1 MNNSIIEITNAILT
15 EKIKNR
21 ITTKDK
27 ITINEAI
34 NNILT
39 KLIYGESTMLNAPFK
54 DNLNKNQ
61 YNNFVKYM
69 EDDIDIL
76 YAIGKELDNRIA
88 NIETTISN
96 LIASLTN
103 YSILTNELIKLVN
116 VSSTIDKIN
125 IFDTTKNEIINAN
138 KISINN
144 NMYVAYNDVVRSF
157 SFLTQETSNI
167 DIICFN
173 TNIIPVYSSDSMLAY
188 QNNILKPF
196 YKTYYIE
203 SIENTNSFGI
213 TITDDVK
220 NKFIIGIM
228 IKFNGFVTLNEIQL
242 RLFTNNRLSFYK
254 LVYTNKYTTDIDVLK
269 NLKSWNEITN
279 IKSNAIYN
287 DMYQVFHTNTFTCRT
302 LILFFT
308 LNNPIKD
315 HLIQVSNDTTSY
327 NIVTDLYKKVMTK
340 LTTNETRNLLESISP
355 ADKIIE
361 KSIEDT
367 NEYIFGISYIAANYN
382 IYLENSYYLSETYTY
397 SVTPAYSTISI
408 NGYINTLDDSSSR
421 KLEEYLQSEPEYKDE
436 AKLYLKDKE
445 YVNSFIYS
453 EVIYGNDKSS
463 YIFPA
468 YNKNRLIPVF
478 SQFTLSPIDSSVTLV
493 LPFKIDT
500 NTIDETVFI
509 NGNRLDTAG
518 NYFRTNMING
528 YRLYEPDIDNFHIGI
543 GDDTNSLILSGNNQ
557 IILYAKPLNDM
568 SIIRYSDENNIFI
581 KSDYNKLTI
590 PELYIMGLS
599 TDETP
604 VYIIKRLSPDQ
615 YNIIDNTSF
624 FILKSTSEDPLDG
637 FKKTE
642 DPFIWEDINQ
652 PNQDVGYMF
661 STDDWIS
668 YYYSNESLYKSKTFT
683 QLTYSKND
691 TIQFTLNDIYVYNTV
706 TIYINN
712 EKYIGSIIYP
722 EEAACY
728 EPTPL
733 DTTPE
738 LKQVSIIA
746 PHDITSTDIITILY
760 TPLKFN
766 NNDKPIYS
774 GTVTS
779 NITEPGY
786 QIDITLPEP
795 TDTVTLT
802 NIPYIYDKIQ
812 KNKTEWSLANGVYIN
827 RLFPEIIYTPAIISY
842 NGQTI
847 QYVESTEDFFDYSS
861 KMVYTIS
868 DHAIVFNMKISG
880 IINVTYYKYDNHNA
894 VRLSLLNKSGFINNT
909 NTVYN
914 YKLSTNIIQ

>member
-21 ITTKDK
+21 ITTKVK
-27 ITINEAI
+27 TTINEAI

-327 NIVTDLYKKVMTK
+327 K
-340 LTTNETRNLLESISP
+340 
-355 ADKIIE
+355 
-361 KSIEDT
+361 
-367 NEYIFGISYIAANYN
+367 
-382 IYLENSYYLSETYTY
+382 
-397 SVTPAYSTISI
+397 
-408 NGYINTLDDSSSR
+408 
-421 KLEEYLQSEPEYKDE
+421 
-436 AKLYLKDKE
+436 
-445 YVNSFIYS
+445 
-453 EVIYGNDKSS
+453 
-463 YIFPA
+463 
-468 YNKNRLIPVF
+468 
-478 SQFTLSPIDSSVTLV
+478 
-493 LPFKIDT
+493 
-500 NTIDETVFI
+500 
-509 NGNRLDTAG
+509 
-518 NYFRTNMING
+518 
-528 YRLYEPDIDNFHIGI
+528 H
-543 GDDTNSLILSGNNQ
+543 
-557 IILYAKPLNDM
+557 
-568 SIIRYSDENNIFI
+568 
-581 KSDYNKLTI
+581 
-590 PELYIMGLS
+590 
-599 TDETP
+599 
-604 VYIIKRLSPDQ
+604 
-615 YNIIDNTSF
+615 
-624 FILKSTSEDPLDG
+624 
-637 FKKTE
+637 
-642 DPFIWEDINQ
+642 
-652 PNQDVGYMF
+652 
-661 STDDWIS
+661 
-668 YYYSNESLYKSKTFT
+668 
-683 QLTYSKND
+683 
-691 TIQFTLNDIYVYNTV
+691 
-706 TIYINN
+706 
-712 EKYIGSIIYP
+712 
-722 EEAACY
+722 CY
-728 EPTPL
+728 
-733 DTTPE
+733 
-738 LKQVSIIA
+738 
-746 PHDITSTDIITILY
+746 
-760 TPLKFN
+760 
-766 NNDKPIYS
+766 
-774 GTVTS
+774 
-779 NITEPGY
+779 
-786 QIDITLPEP
+786 
-795 TDTVTLT
+795 
-802 NIPYIYDKIQ
+802 
-812 KNKTEWSLANGVYIN
+812 
-827 RLFPEIIYTPAIISY
+827 
-842 NGQTI
+842 
-847 QYVESTEDFFDYSS
+847 
-861 KMVYTIS
+861 
-868 DHAIVFNMKISG
+868 
-880 IINVTYYKYDNHNA
+880 
-894 VRLSLLNKSGFINNT
+894 
-909 NTVYN
+909 
-914 YKLSTNIIQ
+914 